1 MENKEKKSKK
11 LGIFIFGV
19 IIVLSIVMISAI
31 ISELNCDGTVEEM
44 NALLAEDVAV
54 NNVELYGT
62 IEVNRGIGHLLPT
75 IPIIIGILVAV
86 LLIIKFVKNN
96 DAKKSKLKLFVW
108 IGIVALITWVSYTFI
123 EVLTMTVDKPVIY
136 LYPEEEIEVNVKLGN
151 EENITCSY
159 PKYKTEGWNVIA
171 KPNGDLIDLDTNRKL
186 YSLYWEGIN
195 TVKSKMNE
203 GFVIKG
209 EDTAKFLEEKLE
221 ILGLNYKE
229 TEEFIIYWLPKLE
242 NNKYNF
248 IRFQTEEEINQNMPL
263 EITPVPDT
271 VIRVVMEWKGLNKYV
286 EIPQQ
291 KLATPERNGF
301 TVVEWGGTEV
311 K

>member
-19 IIVLSIVMISAI
+19 IIILSIVMISAI

-44 NALLAEDVAV
+44 NALLAEDVIYDNAGQYGLLE
-54 NNVELYGT
+54 VER
-62 IEVNRGIGHLLPT
+62 NRSYLLPT
-75 IPIIIGILVAV
+75 IPVIIGSLVAV
-86 LLIIKFVKNN
+86 LVIIKFVKNK
-96 DAKKSKLKLFVW
+96 DDKKSKLKLFVW
-108 IGIVALITWVSYTFI
+108 LGIIALITWIGYSFI

-195 TVKSKMNE
+195 NVKAKMNE

-221 ILGLNYKE
+221 VLGLNYKE
-229 TEEFIIYWLPKLE
+229 AEEFIIYWLPKLE

-291 KLATPERNGF
+291 KLTTPERNGF